1 MLKMLF
7 DYRVWELKKMD
18 KYIRENVSDEDSIIW
33 WLTIGVPDNA
43 SQEDFEFIAQDDEL
57 FNTCCRAFSS
67 LAIKEIY
74 GEYDDEEEEE

>member
-1 MLKMLF
+1 MPKMLF

-18 KYIRENVSDEDSIIW
+18 KYIRENVSDEESIEW

-57 FNTCCRAFSS
+57 FNTCNRVFSS
-67 LAIKEIY
+67 LVIEETY
-74 GEYDDEEEEE
+74 GEYDEEEEE